1 MTLTRSP
8 TSIHVM
14 KHIAMSGLGS
24 RGALLS
30 LPLSERTLYHKLT
43 QLRTEKYISKAIY
56 IGENIYALSQK
67 GKDALCDPKITG
79 DASELFSEYFKS
91 HRMLINT
98 QDIGRCIRQKR
109 QSEILS
115 VLDTAK
121 VPCILG
127 DKPLLIPLSQTNAD
141 EKPLQSLHSSY
152 YTSVEL
158 RTAVGITSRFAA
170 SARIYGLLS
179 NESGVYAVYHT
190 GSAPLSTT
198 FNKEVL
204 AFGEYC
210 SILSKNGYTP
220 SSQSRYI
227 NWQPPDLLSDVEML
241 TRADVEHSDEDDEDE
256 LAEIASGYGEDIDE
270 YERDEYGYAI
280 VPDRDSEADVSEA
293 TEDTAKPSN
302 DSEADTEVSE
312 AGVAVDSAAK
322 RRAEQRKKVETLNI
336 TSEKSADVHYK
347 SVKTQELLAE
357 WLGHYSIDTIV
368 FADGYDAAKEMIEK
382 VRQKHS
388 ILKPAP
394 NTFGSIVYI
403 PIDEHSAY
411 HLRLVTTPK
420 WRSIMSRIIF
430 KTPPAEDEYSGCDGK
445 VGDELWYNFCD
456 LDLVRIRELLDYL
469 ENARYVGR
477 VPQVVI
483 WAQTQ
488 HEEFLR
494 SLFDE
499 YGAKYRLT
507 QAEKLMSAID
517 RIRATTKQ

>member
-8 TSIHVM
+8 TSIRVM

-24 RGALLS
+24 RRALLS

-43 QLRTEKYISKAIY
+43 QLRSEKYISKAIY
-56 IGENIYALSQK
+56 IGENVYALSQK
-67 GKDALCDPKITG
+67 GKDSLCDPNITG
-79 DASELFSEYFKS
+79 ADSELFSEFFKS
-91 HRMLINT
+91 HSMLINT
-98 QDIGRCIRQKR
+98 QDTGRCVRQKR

-121 VPCILG
+121 IPCILG
-127 DKPLLIPLSQTNAD
+127 DKPLLIPLAKTNED
-141 EKPLQSLHSSY
+141 NIPLNTLSNFY

-170 SARIYGLLS
+170 SARVYGVLA

-220 SSQSRYI
+220 SPHSRYVD
-227 NWQPPDLLSDVEML
+227 WQPPDLLKDVEL
-241 TRADVEHSDEDDEDE
+241 LNRTNADSDEDGDDEE
-256 LAEIASGYGEDIDE
+256 SLAELASGYGEDMDE
-270 YERDEYGYAI
+270 YERDEYGYVI
-280 VPDRDSEADVSEA
+280 MPDEDSEASVAVENSAQPTDTEPAKLGIANDNSEA
-293 TEDTAKPSN
+293 N
-302 DSEADTEVSE
+302 GEARLNS
-312 AGVAVDSAAK
+312 
-322 RRAEQRKKVETLNI
+322 RQRAEALNI
-336 TSEKSADVHYK
+336 TAEKSVDVQY
-347 SVKTQELLAE
+347 SSNKTQDKLAE
-357 WLGHYSIDTIV
+357 WLGRYSIDTII
-368 FADGYDAAKEMIEK
+368 FADGYDAAKEMIDK

-388 ILKPAP
+388 VLKPAP
-394 NTFGSIVYI
+394 NTFGSMVYI

-420 WRSIMSRIIF
+420 WRSIMHRIIF
-430 KTPPAEDEYSGCDGK
+430 KTKPEEDEYSGCDGK

-469 ENARYVGR
+469 ENMQYARR
-477 VPQVVI
+477 VPKIVI
-483 WAQTQ
+483 WAQSH
-488 HEEFLR
+488 HEQFLR
-494 SLFDE
+494 SLFDK
-499 YGAKYRLT
+499 YGDCVRYRLT
-507 QAEKLMSAID
+507 QAEKLITAVD
-517 RIRATTKQ
+517 RIRASTK